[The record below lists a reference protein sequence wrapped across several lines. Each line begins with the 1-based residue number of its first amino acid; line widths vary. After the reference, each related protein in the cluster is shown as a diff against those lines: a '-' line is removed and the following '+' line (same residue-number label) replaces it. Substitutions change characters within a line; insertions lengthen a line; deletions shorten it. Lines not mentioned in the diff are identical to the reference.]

1 MTTTYPEAGSRIGS
15 RVGSS
20 PRHGSRVPSG
30 RNAAPVGLADVIAR
44 LAVAPNSSAWE
55 HLLTLAGNDVA
66 RVTRQYA
73 GRDNSFEDA
82 MQETLL
88 QVRKDAHQ
96 FRVTGT
102 DADSSARR
110 WIIRIAVNT
119 SLDLLRSRKRAAAR
133 DRKAGQ
139 QQSDDRDPDSQ
150 PPLNA
155 LVRGEANDRLHSALA
170 ALPEAKRTPV
180 EMRYIRGHG
189 YETIAAHLGVP
200 EATVRTRVNRG
211 LMALRER
218 LKRFAR

>member
-1 MTTTYPEAGSRIGS
+1 MHPSSSVGYPSTRG
-15 RVGSS
+15 
-20 PRHGSRVPSG
+20 PSTHASAIARGG
-30 RNAAPVGLADVIAR
+30 RKGAPAGLADIIAR
-44 LAVAPNSSAWE
+44 LASAPNSNAWE
-55 HLLTLAGNDVA
+55 QLLTLAGPDVA

-82 MQETLL
+82 MQETFL
-88 QVRKDAHQ
+88 QVRKDARQ
-96 FRVTGT
+96 FKVIGA
-102 DADSSARR
+102 DADAAARR

-119 SLDLLRSRKRAAAR
+119 SLDLLRTRKRAAAR

-139 QQSDDRDPDSQ
+139 QQSDNRDPDSQ

-155 LVRGEANDRLHSALA
+155 LVRGEANDRLRTALA
-170 ALPEAKRTPV
+170 ELPEAKRTPV

-218 LKRFAR
+218 LKRFTH